1 MNIGWVYSKLA
12 TSGDVEVCNSEKDLS
27 TGIATYYTLAPSM
40 KRINASK
47 QTIIDL
53 MVKECEVQTGQAEFC
68 DVFFGNFCLVASL
81 KFTDSETDRRK
92 VLCFDLDY
100 LPNNG
105 HTGETF
111 TLMDAELLVAD
122 LCVWLEESMTGLGEI
137 IVFEEEPCVVLAGNF
152 ADKPVSVHVYFPRL
166 TRLNRESDLLKSH
179 QRELDSLN
187 EVLKKYSLSVD
198 ASIDKSGLKL
208 PFMDKKLKTGQ
219 MRGACAKALLIKNIE
234 LPTFREFFEV
244 VHPYVVP
251 TDATFERT
259 IEWSNETI
267 DDEEE
272 EAGGVVRT
280 RVLVGDSESLIE
292 RFREAFPA
300 YEGVDFTIKDGRIF
314 IPQSTYC
321 PLKLNATD
329 NPAFHHGSAGKVH
342 ISHCG
347 STKSILRCFVC
358 SGEIEIAL
366 QGLTRDE
373 ERVMDYWGERY
384 AKMGAKVLRF
394 PLLSESGEL
403 TSYEIMS
410 RKDFFDAEQQSGR
423 TIQIGEGKKA
433 KHIQEHVWALDQPG
447 FPSYPLGLV
456 CDPTGRNDSRQY
468 NTWNG
473 FNHKVL
479 KMAETMEEM
488 ANQELTDLVPFW
500 GNMIIH
506 NICGGDDDMIN
517 YYLSWHAY
525 LFQNPSRKPRTALVL
540 HGPQG
545 CGKSMSSQFFTGIC
559 GDNASVSL
567 KVSNITADFNSI
579 MDGKR
584 YVVVEEALKDGRR
597 FDQERHNTLKNLI
610 TEHNVISTKKYHDA
624 QNTKSFSCFTFLSN
638 SEHPVNIETGDRRFV
653 MFDCGYRVHNNNTR
667 EQVEFATAVARESED
682 VKCLAAIYLLLMRRD
697 ISNFNPAVF
706 KESNGRWS
714 SIYDGLDE
722 TDKYIY
728 SLFLTGDMGDE
739 PVVDNYVLNACMA
752 VSAVNQQF
760 DVAVDDMAR
769 DVFGDNRRN
778 YQYPKVL
785 LFYHFHKACPHVT
798 SQGLWLRFGKIF
810 PRHPVAH
817 TFRHGRVGTN
827 RVKTFTLPSQ
837 TDCQEAFSRYVRKSE
852 TADLR
857 IFNEWKAF

>member
-1 MNIGWVYSKLA
+1 MNIGGVYTKLTA
-12 TSGDVEVCNSEKDLS
+12 NSSVEVANSEKDLS
-27 TGIATYYTLAPSM
+27 TQIATYYTLAPNM

-47 QTIIDL
+47 QSIIDV
-53 MVKECEVQTGQAEFC
+53 MVKECETQTGQTEFC

-81 KFTDSETDRRK
+81 KFAEDETERRK

-105 HTGETF
+105 HTGEIF
-111 TLMDAELLVAD
+111 TKMDAELLVAD
-122 LCVWLEESMTGLGEI
+122 LCVWLEESMAGLGEI
-137 IVFEEEPCVVLAGNF
+137 IIFEDEPCVVLAGNF
-152 ADKPVSVHVYFPRL
+152 EDKPVSVHVYFPRL
-166 TRLNRESDLLKSH
+166 TRLNRSIDLLKSH

-208 PFMDKKLKTGQ
+208 PFMDKKLKNGT
-219 MRGACAKALLIKNIE
+219 MRNACARAILTKNIE
-234 LPTFREFFEV
+234 LPTFRAFFEA
-244 VHPYVVP
+244 VHPYVVAS
-251 TDATFERT
+251 DETFDRT
-259 IEWSNETI
+259 IQWREVEEEE
-267 DDEEE
+267 EEE
-272 EAGGVVRT
+272 EALTQRT

-300 YEGVDFTIKDGRIF
+300 YEGVDFTIKEGRIF

-329 NPAFHHGSAGKVH
+329 NPAYHHGSIGKVH

-366 QGLTRDE
+366 QGMSRDE
-373 ERVMDYWGERY
+373 ERIMDYWGERY
-384 AKMGAKVLRF
+384 AKLGAKVLRF
-394 PLLSESGEL
+394 PVISESGEM
-403 TSYEIMS
+403 TPYEIMS
-410 RKDFFDAEQQSGR
+410 RKDFFDAEQQAGR

-433 KHIQEHVWALDQPG
+433 KHIQEHIWALDQPG
-447 FPSYPLGLV
+447 FTSYPLGLV

-473 FNHKVL
+473 FNRKVL
-479 KMAETMEEM
+479 QEAETLEELSIG
-488 ANQELTDLVPFW
+488 ELTDMVPNW
-500 GNMIIH
+500 TQMVVR
-506 NICGGDDDMIN
+506 NICANDQDMLN
-517 YYLSWHAY
+517 YYMDWHAH
-525 LFQNPSRKPRTALVL
+525 LLQNPGRKPRTALVL

-545 CGKSMSSQFFTGIC
+545 CGKSMSTQFIMGVC

-579 MDGKR
+579 LDGKR
-584 YVVVEEALKDGRR
+584 YVTVEEALKDGRK

-610 TEHNVISTKKYHDA
+610 TEHTIISTKKYHDA
-624 QNTKSFSCFTFLSN
+624 QNSKSFSCFTFLSN

-653 MFDCGYRVHNNNTR
+653 MFDCGYRVFDNNT
-667 EQVEFATAVARESED
+667 QDQIDFATDVARESED
-682 VKCLAAIYLLLMRRD
+682 TRCLAAVYLLLMRRD

-706 KESNGRWS
+706 KESSGRWN

-722 TDKYIY
+722 VDKYLY

-739 PVVDNYVLNACMA
+739 PVVDNYVLNSCMA
-752 VSAVNQQF
+752 VSAINQQF
-760 DVAVDDMAR
+760 DVAVDDMPR

-785 LFYHFHKACPHVT
+785 LFYYFHKVCPTIT
-798 SQGLWLRFGKIF
+798 SQGLWLRLGKIF
-810 PRHPVAH
+810 PRHPIAH
-817 TFRHGRVGTN
+817 TFRHNRVGTG
-827 RVKTFTLPSQ
+827 RAKTFTFPSQ
-837 TDCQEAFSRYVRKSE
+837 GDCQEAFSRYVRKSE

-857 IFNEWKAF
+857 IFNEWRAF